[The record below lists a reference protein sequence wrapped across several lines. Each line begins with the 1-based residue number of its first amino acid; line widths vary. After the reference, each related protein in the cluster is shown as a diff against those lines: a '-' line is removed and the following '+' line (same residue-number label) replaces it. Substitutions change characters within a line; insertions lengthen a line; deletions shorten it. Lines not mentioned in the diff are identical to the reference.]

1 MVKIAQLLRKQILS
15 VNIAYLR
22 KWLLVGCLVG
32 VVAGLGSIAFFSAIT
47 WATKLLLGQGAGF
60 VPPAP
65 VGEGQT
71 VVTEITRRWMIPVI
85 TTVGGLIAGL
95 IVYKLAP
102 EAEGHGTDAAIEA
115 FHQKEGLIRT
125 RVPLIKLV
133 ASAITI
139 GSGGSAGREGP
150 TAQIAAG
157 FGSLLGRLF
166 KLTVQERRIAVAAG
180 IGAGIGSIFRAP
192 LGGAMLSIEILY
204 LEGFEVSALV
214 PSFIASIVGY
224 TIFGSWAGYSPIF
237 GSHYGIT
244 FDDPYSLIYYAAL
257 GLLCGGVG
265 ILYPRCFYGVR
276 GLFRS
281 LKVPNYFKPAI
292 GGLGVGLLGLFLPQ
306 VLGMGYGWLQIVM
319 TPQVIIP
326 VGLMV
331 PLIFAKI
338 VATSLSIGSGGSGGV
353 FAPGLFIGG
362 MLGAAIWS
370 VLHGIAP
377 HVPLTPEPF
386 VVVGMMALFGGVAR
400 APLAVMFMVGEMA
413 GSYTMLAPAMM
424 AVGISYAIVGH
435 NTIYES
441 QVESPAKSPAHRY
454 EDFQPLLAQ
463 LKVKDAMRTDVISVT
478 TEDSLEQVE
487 IHFLSGNIRTVPVVD
502 SRSHNLVGIVSRPDI
517 IRLQGRNGVRAKDFM
532 STDIVATIPEDSLD
546 VVMELFSKPEL
557 SSLPVLEK
565 TPTGTKVVGMI
576 GRADIARVYSTTAKR
591 LLTKNMAG

>member
-1 MVKIAQLLRKQILS
+1 MVKIAQFLRKQILS
-15 VNIAYLR
+15 INIAYLR

-32 VVAGLGSIAFFSAIT
+32 IVAGLGSIAFFSAIT
-47 WATKLLLGQGAGF
+47 WATKLFLGQGAGF
-60 VPPAP
+60 IPPAP

-85 TTVGGLIAGL
+85 TTLGGLIAGL

-115 FHQKEGLIRT
+115 FHQKEGLIRA

-157 FGSLLGRLF
+157 FGSLLGRLL

-192 LGGAMLSIEILY
+192 LGGAILSIEILY
-204 LEGFEVSALV
+204 LEGFEVGALV

-224 TIFGSWAGYSPIF
+224 TIFSSWAGQVPIF
-237 GSHYGIT
+237 GAHYGIT
-244 FDDPYSLIYYAAL
+244 FDDPYSLIYYVAL

-265 ILYPRCFYGVR
+265 ILYPRCFYGFR
-276 GLFRS
+276 NFFRS
-281 LKVPNYFKPAI
+281 LKIPNYFKPAI

-306 VLGMGYGWLQIVM
+306 VLGMGYGWIQIIM
-319 TPQVIIP
+319 EPQVVIP
-326 VGLMV
+326 TGLMV
-331 PLIFAKI
+331 LLIFAKI

-362 MLGAAIWS
+362 MLGAAVWLG
-370 VLHGIAP
+370 LHGFAP
-377 HVPLTPEPF
+377 HMPLTPEPF
-386 VVVGMMALFGGVAR
+386 VVIGMMALFGGVAH

-413 GSYTMLAPAMM
+413 GSYTMLAPAMI
-424 AVGISYAIVGH
+424 AVGISYAIVGR

-454 EDFQPLLAQ
+454 EYFQPLLAQ
-463 LKVKDAMRTDVISVT
+463 LKVRDAMRADITPVT

-487 IHFLSGNIRTVPVVD
+487 IHFLSSNARAVPVVD
-502 SRSHNLVGIVSRPDI
+502 FQSDNLVGLVSRPDI
-517 IRLQGRNGVRAKDFM
+517 IRLQGRNGVKVKDFM
-532 STDIVATIPEDSLD
+532 STNVVTITPEDSLD
-546 VVMELFSKPEL
+546 IVMELFSNPEV
-557 SSLPVLEK
+557 SSLPVMEK
-565 TPTGTKVVGMI
+565 TNRGTKVVGMI
-576 GRADIARVYSTTAKR
+576 SRADIARVYSNTARR
-591 LLTKNMAG
+591 LLTKDIAG